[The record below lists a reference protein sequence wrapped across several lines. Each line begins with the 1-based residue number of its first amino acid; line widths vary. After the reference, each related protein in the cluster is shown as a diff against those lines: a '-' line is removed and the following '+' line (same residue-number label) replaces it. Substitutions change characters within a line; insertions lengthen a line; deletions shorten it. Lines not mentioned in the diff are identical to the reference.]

1 MPYKVQVFFNG
12 GKRVG
17 KGWRTHSR
25 FCDED
30 SAVMYA
36 RKLAEPPQE
45 STVLVWSSDSAS
57 KDNT

>member
-25 FCDED
+25 FWDED
-30 SAVMYA
+30 SAVMFA
-36 RKLAEPPQE
+36 RKLAEPVQE
-45 STVLVWSSDSAS
+45 KSVLVWSSDSAS
-57 KDNT
+57 EMP